1 LRMLFD
7 SMADAFAVVGALLV
21 ASQVLSLLGV
31 LYKTLL
37 RPGKDL
43 RRYGEWAV
51 VTGATDGIG
60 KAFAFELARKGS
72 SVLLLSRSAEK
83 LAATKAEIE
92 AKYPAVAVKTHPVD
106 FSSFGAKQARDLQPL
121 IDGLAVGV
129 LVNNVG
135 VSYEFAQWFHELSDA
150 EVEKIVALNV
160 ESTTWMT
167 RLVLPGMLKR
177 KSGVV
182 VNMSSAAARAPLPLL
197 AQYSASKGY
206 IENFTRSLDAE
217 YRAKGVSFQCQ
228 SPLWVATAMTFPG
241 SKLPVEKRATLTT
254 PTAQTYARYAC
265 ARIGYEVMASP
276 YWVHEVYVWLQERLP
291 DALKIWLIFNIH
303 KKVRFHKKNLAK
315 IEEKLKSKDQ

>member
-1 LRMLFD
+1 MY
-7 SMADAFAVVGALLV
+7 DALMYLGGLV
-21 ASQVLSLLGV
+21 ALGQVLSFLSV

-43 RRYGEWAV
+43 RKYGEWAV

-60 KAFAFELARKGS
+60 KAMAFELARKGC
-72 SVLLLSRSAEK
+72 SVFLLSRSEDK
-83 LAATKAEIE
+83 LAAVKAELE
-92 AKYPAVAVKTHPVD
+92 AKCPKVGVKTLAVD
-106 FSSFGAKQARDLQPL
+106 FSKFSAAQAVNVKKAL
-121 IDGLAVGV
+121 DGLEVGV

-135 VSYEFAQWFHELSDA
+135 ISYEFAQWFHELTDA
-150 EVEKIVALNV
+150 EVHGLIALNV

-167 RLVLPGMLKR
+167 RAVLPGMLAR
-177 KSGVV
+177 KSGAV

-217 YRAKGVSFQCQ
+217 YSGKGISFQVQ

-241 SKLPVEKRATLTT
+241 SKVPVEKRATLTT
-254 PTAQTYARYAC
+254 PTAKTYARYAC
-265 ARIGYEVMASP
+265 ARIGYDVMASP
-276 YWVHEVYVWLQERLP
+276 YWAHEVYVWIQARIP
-291 DALKIWLIFNIH
+291 DSLKIMAIFDMH

-315 IEEKLKSKDQ
+315 MEEKLEKNKDQ